1 MRSSL
6 ESERRSRRAVFPTL
20 AFFLVLLLSALFLSD
35 PERYAKSI
43 LDGISLWAAAVLPA
57 AFPFLFLTAL
67 LTALPPFFAFS
78 KKISPAAGR
87 IFRVS
92 GAGAG
97 AAILASVSGYPVGAK
112 LYLDLHQNGLVNHEE
127 RFRLACLVTTS
138 GPPFLVG
145 TVGSMM
151 YQSPALG
158 WILLLSHLSGVW
170 LVCLLM
176 RCLSKPAQ
184 NASSSLRPPLQNPT
198 LLYDSLWGAVVSVL
212 CVGGFIALFCCFGEM
227 LSALGVFSLFG
238 GSPFAEGILRGLLE
252 MTTGCSVLSNIKT
265 PLSAAT
271 SCALVTFG
279 GFCVLCQEIAYLSR
293 AGIKTLPFVLCKLLQ
308 ALFAFA
314 ICFLLSSLLL

>member
-1 MRSSL
+1 MRTSSAL
-6 ESERRSRRAVFPTL
+6 GKKKPRAVFQTL
-20 AFFLVLLLSALFLSD
+20 AFFLVLLIAALFLSD

-43 LDGISLWAAAVLPA
+43 LDGISLWAAGVLPA

-67 LTALPPFFAFS
+67 FTALPPFFVFS

-97 AAILASVSGYPVGAK
+97 AALLASVSGYPVGAK
-112 LYLDLHQNGLVNHEE
+112 LFLDLKENGLIGKEE
-127 RFRLACLVTTS
+127 QFRLSCLLTTS

-158 WILLLSHLSGVW
+158 WVLLFSHLAGVW
-170 LVCLLM
+170 LVCILM
-176 RCLSKPAQ
+176 RCISKPEESPRAQ
-184 NASSSLRPPLQNPT
+184 IRPPRENPT

-227 LSALGVFSLFG
+227 LSFLGVFSLFG
-238 GSPFAEGILRGLLE
+238 DNPFAEGVLRGLLE
-252 MTTGCSVLSNIKT
+252 MTTGCNVLSGIKT

-293 AGIKTLPFVLCKLLQ
+293 AGIKTLPFVCCKLLQ

-314 ICFLLSSLLL
+314 ICFALSSLLL